1 MFGRIRLYDATNLIQ
16 FVSEILLQA
25 FRALSLEIQETF
37 LNC

>member
-16 FVSEILLQA
+16 FASEILLQA